1 MISLLA
7 GWQEI
12 RYHQCL
18 RLFSG
23 NSCLLAVYSLDMIFS
38 SEYRNPDYWRG
49 ESMFILEKIITFTSL
64 TLKRFI
70 FTATLI
76 VSLATFLI
84 VVTTLTLIFLKQTE
98 DILASNSSSIAKQVF
113 LLITDAME
121 SGKNMEEMKEIVS
134 GHQRLLPA
142 RYTILIQPGKAIK
155 PEAEDTAVGKPIRLS
170 FFAGTSSFQR
180 VIDGLEHVFP
190 LKAEDKCLGCHP
202 AAKVGEVMGV
212 LFIKEEMAGFHS
224 AFLYKF
230 LLIFLI
236 FLPIPF
242 LMSFLVS
249 RFVNSHLGESIERLD
264 RKIRS
269 VNSMADLTKLE
280 VELGKEE
287 YRFRELE
294 NIFHEFAK
302 FIGKIRGVAVG
313 KEMLEFEI
321 RVLERFIITSETIRD
336 WKDRVSQ
343 LLNEVNT
350 VMPAYMIFCVFQI
363 GEEAYDIDIFWTSP
377 PADNTVR
384 IMEEMIRQR
393 ISHDKLPIS
402 EVTEI
407 KIIHNIVNPESAIL
421 ELDHSEI
428 EFQTKSLFLEIP
440 QVGGV
445 VGIGVQSQDAADPIR
460 SLVING
466 ILTTMLNVVGSIKA
480 IYKYTKDL
488 EYYATRDPLTDLF
501 NQRLFWELL
510 GYEVGRA
517 ERHQE
522 SFGLLMIDLDNF
534 KYVNDLFGHFMGDK
548 FLSKVAITI
557 HECLRKGDIL
567 ARYGGD
573 EFTVI
578 LSEAGEE
585 QVYMVADRIREAL
598 ARMEITAADGSK
610 IRGSASVGMAMFPVH
625 AQNPK
630 DLFLFADNMTYKAK
644 AMGRNCII
652 LPTNEDVSDV
662 FEKSSEMSRQL
673 LRLMEEK
680 RVIPYFQPMVAT
692 GSRAIVCHE
701 VLCRIEIEGRIIAAA
716 EFIEIAEK
724 LSIIS
729 KLDNIL
735 MEKVFAKMKETSYN
749 GLIFINLSPKSLIVK
764 NFVPMVIGL
773 ARDYDI
779 KHDQVVFEIT
789 ERETVKNMTLLESFV
804 CDLKTEGFKFAI
816 DDFGSGFSSF
826 QYIRRLPI
834 DFVKIEGMFVRNMLN
849 DPRDMA
855 FVKTLSM
862 LASEF
867 GIQTI
872 AEYVENEDL
881 LNAVHDL
888 GIDYAQGYH
897 TGRPMPNLHP
907 EGISFE
913 QASCSNQL

>member
-1 MISLLA
+1 
-7 GWQEI
+7 
-12 RYHQCL
+12 
-18 RLFSG
+18 
-23 NSCLLAVYSLDMIFS
+23 
-38 SEYRNPDYWRG
+38 
-49 ESMFILEKIITFTSL
+49 MFFFEKIISVTSI

-76 VSLATFLI
+76 VSIATFLI
-84 VVTTLTLIFLKQTE
+84 VVTTLTWIFLKQTE
-98 DILASNSSSIAKQVF
+98 DILVSNSSSIAKQVF
-113 LLITDAME
+113 LLITEAMQN
-121 SGKNMEEMKEIVS
+121 GKNLEEMTEIIS
-134 GHQRLLPA
+134 EHQQLLPE
-142 RYTILIQPGKAIK
+142 RYTIVIQPGKAIK
-155 PEAEDTAVGKPIRLS
+155 AEADSKGADELVQKAFSHGE
-170 FFAGTSSFQR
+170 SSLTR
-180 VIDGLEHVFP
+180 TINDLEHVFP
-190 LKAEDKCLGCHP
+190 LKAEAKCLGCHP

-212 LFIKEEMAGFHS
+212 LSIKEEMIGFRRS
-224 AFLYKF
+224 FLHKF
-230 LLIFLI
+230 FTIFFI

-242 LMSFLVS
+242 LMSFSVS
-249 RFVNSHLGESIERLD
+249 RFVNAHLGEAIGRLD
-264 RKIRS
+264 QKIRS

-280 VELGKEE
+280 AELEGEA

-294 NIFHEFAK
+294 DIFREFAK
-302 FIGKIRGVAVG
+302 FISKIRKVAIG

-321 RVLERFIITSETIRD
+321 RVLERFIITSETICD
-336 WKDRVSQ
+336 WKDRISH
-343 LLNEVNT
+343 LLIEVNA
-350 VMPAYMIFCVFQI
+350 VMPAYMIFCVFQV
-363 GEEAYDIDIFWTSP
+363 GDEAYDIDIFWSRP
-377 PADNTVR
+377 PSKQIVQ
-384 IMEEMIRQR
+384 IMEDTIRQR
-393 ISHDKLPIS
+393 ISHEKLGIS

-407 KIIHNIVNPESAIL
+407 KIIHNVVNPEFPML
-421 ELDHSEI
+421 DLDHSEL
-428 EFQTKSLFLEIP
+428 EFQTKSLFLETP

-445 VGIGVQSQDAADPIR
+445 VGIGVQSQAVVDPIR

-488 EYYATRDPLTDLF
+488 EYYATRDPLTDLY

-517 ERHQE
+517 ERRQE

-534 KYVNDLFGHFMGDK
+534 KHVNDVFGHFMGDK
-548 FLSKVAITI
+548 FLSKVALTI

-578 LSEAGEE
+578 LLEADAE

-598 ARMEITAADGSK
+598 AQMEIAAAEGTK
-610 IRGSASVGMAMFPVH
+610 VRGSASIGMAMFPMH
-625 AQNPK
+625 AQSSK

-644 AMGRNCII
+644 SMGKNCII
-652 LPTNEDVSDV
+652 LPTNEDVSEV

-673 LRLMEEK
+673 MQIMEEK
-680 RVIPYFQPMVAT
+680 RVIPYFQPIVTA
-692 GSRAIVCHE
+692 GSREIVCHE
-701 VLCRIEIEGRIIAAA
+701 VLCRIEIKGKIIAAA

-735 MEKVFAKMKETSYN
+735 MEKVFAKMKETSYK
-749 GLIFINLSPKSLIVK
+749 GFIFINLSPKSLIVK

-773 ARDYDI
+773 ARKYDI
-779 KHDQVVFEIT
+779 QHDHVVFEIT

-804 CDLKTEGFKFAI
+804 VDLKMEGFKFAI

-849 DPRDMA
+849 DRRDMA
-855 FVKTLSM
+855 FVKTLAI

-867 GIQTI
+867 KIQTI
-872 AEYVENEDL
+872 AEYIEGEDL
-881 LNAVHDL
+881 LSAVHAL
-888 GIDYAQGYH
+888 GIDYAQGFH
-897 TGRPMPNLHP
+897 VGLPTP
-907 EGISFE
+907 ELDAC
-913 QASCSNQL
+913 QAIPVLKPR

>member
-1 MISLLA
+1 
-7 GWQEI
+7 
-12 RYHQCL
+12 
-18 RLFSG
+18 
-23 NSCLLAVYSLDMIFS
+23 
-38 SEYRNPDYWRG
+38 
-49 ESMFILEKIITFTSL
+49 MFILAKIISFTSI

-76 VSLATFLI
+76 VSIATFLA
-84 VVTTLTLIFLKQTE
+84 VVTALTWIFFKQTE

-113 LLITDAME
+113 LLITEAME
-121 SGKNMEEMKEIVS
+121 NGKNMAEMTDIISE
-134 GHQRLLPA
+134 HQRILPE
-142 RYTILIQPGKAIK
+142 RYTIAIQPGKAIK
-155 PEAEDTAVGKPIRLS
+155 AEADGKGADEPIRKAFS
-170 FFAGTSSFQR
+170 DGTKSLTRTFK
-180 VIDGLEHVFP
+180 GLEHVFP
-190 LKAEDKCLGCHP
+190 LKAEAKCLGCHP
-202 AAKVGEVMGV
+202 AAKVGDVMGV
-212 LFIKEEMAGFHS
+212 LSIKEEMTGFRS
-224 AFLYKF
+224 SFLHKF
-230 LLIFLI
+230 FLIFLI

-242 LMSFLVS
+242 LMSFSVS
-249 RFVNSHLGESIERLD
+249 RFVNLHLSEAIGRLD

-280 VELGKEE
+280 AELEDEE
-287 YRFRELE
+287 HRFRELGD
-294 NIFHEFAK
+294 IFHEFTK
-302 FIGKIRGVAVG
+302 FIGRIRGVAVG

-321 RVLERFIITSETIRD
+321 RVLERFIITSEVIRD
-336 WKDRVSQ
+336 WKDRIGH

-350 VMPAYMIFCVFQI
+350 VMQAYMIFCVFQI
-363 GEEAYDIDIFWTSP
+363 GEEAYDIDIFWSSP
-377 PADNTVR
+377 PSNKTVR

-393 ISHDKLPIS
+393 ISHEKQCIS
-402 EVTEI
+402 ELTEI
-407 KIIHNIVNPESAIL
+407 KIIHNIVNPNASML
-421 ELDHSEI
+421 DLDHSAI
-428 EFQTKSLFLEIP
+428 EFQTKSLFLETP

-445 VGIGVQSQDAADPIR
+445 VGIGVQSQAVADPIR

-534 KYVNDLFGHFMGDK
+534 KHVNDVFGHFMGDK
-548 FLSKVAITI
+548 FLVKVAVVI

-573 EFTVI
+573 EFTV
-578 LSEAGEE
+578 LLLEADEE

-598 ARMEITAADGSK
+598 AQMEIIAADGTI
-610 IRGSASVGMAMFPVH
+610 IRGSASIGMAMFPKH
-625 AQNPK
+625 AQSPK

-644 AMGRNCII
+644 SLGKNCII
-652 LPTNEDVSDV
+652 LPTDDDVSDV
-662 FEKSSEMSRQL
+662 FEKSSEMARQL
-673 LRLMEEK
+673 LQIMEEK
-680 RVIPYFQPMVAT
+680 RVIPYFQPIVTT
-692 GSRAIVCHE
+692 GSREVACHE
-701 VLCRIEIEGRIIAAA
+701 VLCRIEIDGKIIAAS

-729 KLDNIL
+729 KLDSIL
-735 MEKVFAKMKETSYN
+735 MEKVFAKIKETGYT
-749 GLIFINLSPKSLIVK
+749 GLIFINLSPKSLLVK
-764 NFVPMVIGL
+764 NFVPRVIGL

-779 KHDQVVFEIT
+779 QHDHVVFEIT

-804 CDLKTEGFKFAI
+804 VDLKMEGFKFAI

-834 DFVKIEGMFVRNMLN
+834 DFVKIEGMFVRNMLK
-849 DPRDMA
+849 DRRDMA
-855 FVKTLSM
+855 FVKTLSI

-872 AEYVENEDL
+872 AEYIEDEDL
-881 LNAVHDL
+881 FNAVHAL
-888 GIDYAQGYH
+888 GIDYAQGFH
-897 TGRPMPNLHP
+897 TGRPMPDL
-907 EGISFE
+907 S
-913 QASCSNQL
+913 A